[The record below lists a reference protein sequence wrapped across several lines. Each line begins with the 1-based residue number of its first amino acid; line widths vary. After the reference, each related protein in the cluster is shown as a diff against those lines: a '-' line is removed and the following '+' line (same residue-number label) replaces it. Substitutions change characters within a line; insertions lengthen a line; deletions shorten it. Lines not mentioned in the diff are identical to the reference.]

1 MTRPASGS
9 AASGPGTLGGSVE
22 RPAVFFADGA
32 EWRAWLEAHHD
43 SAPEIWMG
51 LHKKHVRPRGLTWED
66 AVPEALCFGW
76 IDSKSE
82 SIDEDHRRQRWTPR
96 KAGSTWSRINIAHV
110 ERLTAEGRMHPAGLA
125 AFAKRREDR
134 TGTYSFEQESA
145 ELAPHHEQQLRTDP
159 AAAAFW
165 DAATPGYRK
174 TCAHWVASAKQEA
187 TRDKRLADLVSD
199 SAAGRLVSF
208 QRYGTP
214 PAWLT
219 RAAEAARIA
228 CVASDAGAHEA
239 PDSGRPS
246 GATP

>member
-82 SIDEDHRRQRWTPR
+82 GIDEDSRRQRWTPR
-96 KAGSTWSRINIAHV
+96 RKGSTWSRINVEAV
-110 ERLTAEGRMHPAGLA
+110 ERLKAEGRMTPAGLTA
-125 AFAKRREDR
+125 YEGRREDR
-134 TGTYSFEQESA
+134 TGTYSFEQGD
-145 ELAPHHEQQLRTDP
+145 LALPEVYAVRLAANPR
-159 AAAAFW
+159 AAAFW
-165 DAATPGYRK
+165 AAATPGYRK
-174 TCAHWVASAKQEA
+174 ICTHWVLSAKQDK
-187 TRDKRLADLVSD
+187 TRESRLTSLIED
-199 SAAGRLVSF
+199 SASGMMIKS
-208 QRYGTP
+208 QRYGDQP
-214 PAWLT
+214 GWVL
-219 RAAEAARIA
+219 RAAAAARA
-228 CVASDAGAHEA
+228 VADASSPRE
-239 PDSGRPS
+239 
-246 GATP
+246 